1 MAQQPPSLP
10 PRNPVIHNAAL
21 FGAVVTPLAMLLPPR
36 KLDVR
41 FLVLAGAFSL
51 ATNQLAYE
59 YTGQS
64 IYSRFGS
71 RVDSILSPQLPE
83 GAERTRR
90 ILSEHREREGGNKAA
105 NGVFK
110 GIWMGNESEDWSQK
124 RAEEHNKSFNE
135 GKGMSGIILEQIMD
149 VWNGGSST
157 SSKGSEHQGPKK

>member
-21 FGAVVTPLAMLLPPR
+21 AGAVVTPLAMLLPPR
-36 KLDVR
+36 KLDLR

-51 ATNQLAYE
+51 STSQLAYE

-71 RVDSILSPQLPE
+71 RVESIFSPKLPE
-83 GAERTRR
+83 GAERTRQ
-90 ILSEHREREGGNKAA
+90 LLLEHREREGGKKAE
-105 NGVFK
+105 NGVIK

-124 RAEEHNKSFNE
+124 RAEEHGKSFKE
-135 GKGMSGIILEQIMD
+135 GKGMSGIILEQVMD
-149 VWNGGSST
+149 VWSRGSST
-157 SSKGSEHQGPKK
+157 SSKGSEDQEPKK